1 MPAAR
6 MALNIEQK
14 IDRLLGIDSADEH
27 LRAQVRSQQVSA
39 LVRTMP
45 SMMGG
50 NALLGAML
58 LFMSLGGPIQTAAL
72 LWYSGVFVFSL
83 VGIKVWYGSR
93 AGPKRKYVSPRAVK
107 AAAIRAFLLGLV
119 WSVAPFVFFG
129 AEHSEINVTLGICI
143 TGMLCVAGFV
153 LATIPLVALSFIAPV
168 SVGCFIVFAF
178 EATELAGVLSV
189 ILLAYI
195 LTVIL
200 ASYAQTRVYL
210 RSMLISATVED
221 QKKTISMLLKDF
233 EAHSS
238 DWLWETDDQL
248 RIIRASDRFAQ
259 AAGRP
264 AVELCGIKLLDLFAT
279 GGAEPHPAVGVIQS
293 SLERQMNFTEI
304 ELPVSVGGETHWWSL
319 TGLPEKGSDEKLLG
333 YHGVGSDI
341 TFAKKADERISFLA
355 HNDALTG
362 LLNRAHFTETLNQT
376 VSRLERYG
384 APFALMFL
392 DLDHFKTVNDTRGHP
407 VGDRLLVEVS
417 RRLKALIPPGS
428 LLARLGGD
436 EFALIINKA
445 SKAADVE
452 PLAASIVSRLSE
464 PFIIDDETINIGASI
479 GIAIAPRHGT
489 RSDQLLR
496 NVDLALYR
504 AKDSGRSA
512 FRFFEISMDSQA
524 RERRALEFDLKSAL
538 QSGEFVLYF
547 QPLIGAESNQ
557 PSGFE
562 ALLRWNHPIRG
573 LISPGEFI
581 PIAEN
586 SGLIKSIGDWVL
598 EQACM
603 IAANWPE
610 HLTVAV
616 NLSAPQ
622 FDNARIVETVQKAL
636 KKSGLKPHRLELEIT
651 ESLLIDRPD
660 DVIAILGQLRQI
672 GVCIAMDDF
681 GTGYSSLSY
690 LLKFPYDKIKI
701 DRSFVSAIETDHAA
715 CDVLK
720 TIGSLAKT
728 LNMRITA
735 EGVETKE
742 QVEFLRGIACD
753 HLQGYYFARP
763 LSAVELPPFLLGQFV
778 GSQMPQREPK
788 PSSEIAA

>member
-1 MPAAR
+1 MPATS
-6 MALNIEQK
+6 MAAYLEK
-14 IDRLLGIDSADEH
+14 SFDKLLGIDNSDEQ
-27 LRAQVRSQQVSA
+27 LRSQVRAQQVAA

-45 SMMGG
+45 GMMGG
-50 NALLGAML
+50 NALLAAML
-58 LFMSLGGPIQTAAL
+58 LFMSLGGPVQTWAL
-72 LWYSGVFVFSL
+72 MWFAGAFSYSAI
-83 VGIKVWYGSR
+83 GIKVWLSSR
-93 AGPKRKYVSPRAVK
+93 GGPSRKYVSTRAVK
-107 AAAIRAFLLGLV
+107 LAAIRAFLLGLV
-119 WSVAPFVFFG
+119 WSAAPFVFFSTQHT
-129 AEHSEINVTLGICI
+129 ELNVTLGICI
-143 TGMLCVAGFV
+143 TGLLCVAGFV
-153 LATIPLVALSFIAPV
+153 LATIPVVALAFITPV
-168 SVGCFIVFAF
+168 ALGCLAVFAA
-178 EATELAGVLSV
+178 EATALTAVLSV
-189 ILLAYI
+189 ILIAYI
-195 LTVIL
+195 LTVL
-200 ASYAQTRVYL
+200 LSSYAQAKIYL
-210 RSMLISATVED
+210 RSMLVSATVED
-221 QKKTISMLLKDF
+221 QKKTISLLLKDF

-238 DWLWETDDQL
+238 DWLWETDHQL

-259 AAGRP
+259 AAGRT
-264 AVELCGIKLLDLFAT
+264 AIELCGMKLSDLFA
-279 GGAEPHPAVGVIQS
+279 AASEDPHPAIAVIQS
-293 SLERQMNFTEI
+293 SLDRQLNFTEI
-304 ELPVSVGGETHWWSL
+304 ELPVAVGGETRWWSL
-319 TGLPEKGSDEKLLG
+319 TGMAEKGPGDKPLG

-341 TFAKKADERISFLA
+341 TFNKKADERISFLA

-392 DLDHFKTVNDTRGHP
+392 DLDNFKTVNDTRGHP
-407 VGDRLLVEVS
+407 VGDRLLIEVS
-417 RRLKALIPPGS
+417 KRLKALVPQAS
-428 LLARLGGD
+428 ALARLGGD
-436 EFALIINKA
+436 EFAIIINKA
-445 SKAADVE
+445 AKAADVE
-452 PLAASIVSRLSE
+452 PLAASIVSHLSE
-464 PFIIDDETINIGASI
+464 PFLIDGETINIGASV

-512 FRFFEISMDSQA
+512 YRFFEISMDSQA

-538 QSGEFVLYF
+538 QNGEFALFF
-547 QPLIGAESNQ
+547 QPLIGAESNE

-573 LISPGEFI
+573 LISPAEFI

-586 SGLIKSIGDWVL
+586 SGLIKAIGDWVL

-603 IAANWPE
+603 IAAEWPD

-622 FDNARIVETVQKAL
+622 FDNARIVETVQNAL
-636 KKSGLKPHRLELEIT
+636 KRSGLMPHRLELEIT

-660 DVIAILGQLRQI
+660 DVIAILGQLREI

-701 DRSFVSAIETDHAA
+701 DRSFVSAIETDRAA
-715 CDVLK
+715 CDVLR

-763 LSAVELPPFLLGQFV
+763 LSAVELPPFLLGKFV
-778 GSQMPQREPK
+778 GAQMPQRDSK
-788 PSSEIAA
+788 PADEIAA

>member
-1 MPAAR
+1 MPAAHI
-6 MALNIEQK
+6 ALSFEK
-14 IDRLLGIDSADEH
+14 KFDRLLGINSTDEQ
-27 LRAQVRSQQVSA
+27 LRSQVRAQQVGA
-39 LVRTMP
+39 LVRSMP
-45 SMMGG
+45 GMMAG

-58 LFMSLGGPIQTAAL
+58 LFMSFGGPIQTAAS
-72 LWYSGVFVFSL
+72 LWYAGIL
-83 VGIKVWYGSR
+83 VYTLIGLKVWLGSR
-93 AGPKRKYVSPRAVK
+93 AGPARKHVSPRAVK
-107 AAAIRAFLLGLV
+107 AAATRAFLLGLI
-119 WSVAPFVFFG
+119 WSVAPFVFFN
-129 AEHSEINVTLGICI
+129 ADDNELNVSLGICI

-153 LATIPLVALSFIAPV
+153 LATIPLVALSFLLPV
-168 SVGCFIVFAF
+168 TIGCLIVFAVQGT
-178 EATELAGVLSV
+178 ALTAVLSV

-195 LTVIL
+195 LTVVL
-200 ASYAQTRVYL
+200 ASYAQTRIYL
-210 RSMLISATVED
+210 RSIVVSATVEE
-221 QKKTISMLLKDF
+221 QKKTISLLLKDF

-238 DWLWETDDQL
+238 DWLWETDHQL
-248 RIIRASDRFAQ
+248 RIIRASERFAQ
-259 AAGRP
+259 AAGRSP
-264 AVELCGIKLLDLFAT
+264 IDLCGARLMDLFESDE
-279 GGAEPHPAVGVIQS
+279 AEPHPAIGVISS
-293 SLERQMNFTEI
+293 SLERQLNFTEI
-304 ELPVSVGGETHWWSL
+304 ELPIRVNGEMHWWSL
-319 TGLPEKGSDEKLLG
+319 TGMAEKGAGEKLLG
-333 YHGVGSDI
+333 YHGVGSDV

-407 VGDRLLVEVS
+407 VGDRLLIEVS
-417 RRLKALIPPGS
+417 KRLKALVPPGS
-428 LLARLGGD
+428 VLARLGGD
-436 EFALIINKA
+436 EFAMIVSKA
-445 SKAADVE
+445 AKAADVE
-452 PLAASIVSRLSE
+452 PLAAAIVARLSE
-464 PFIIDDETINIGASI
+464 PFLIDGETINIGASV

-538 QSGEFVLYF
+538 QNDEFALYF
-547 QPLIGAESNQ
+547 QPLIGAESNE

-586 SGLIKSIGDWVL
+586 SGLIKAIGDWVL

-603 IAANWPE
+603 IAAQWPD

-622 FDNARIVETVQKAL
+622 FDNARIVETVQGAL
-636 KKSGLKPHRLELEIT
+636 EKSGLAPHRLELEIT

-701 DRSFVSAIETDHAA
+701 DRSFVSAIETDRAA

-763 LSAVELPPFLLGQFV
+763 LSAIELPPFLLGNFV
-778 GSQMPQREPK
+778 GAQMPQREPK
-788 PSSEIAA
+788 PANEIAA

>member
-1 MPAAR
+1 MPATS
-6 MALNIEQK
+6 MAAYLEK
-14 IDRLLGIDSADEH
+14 SFDKLLGIDNSDEH
-27 LRAQVRSQQVSA
+27 LRAQVRAQQVAA

-45 SMMGG
+45 GMMGG
-50 NALLGAML
+50 NVLLGGML
-58 LFMSLGGPIQTAAL
+58 LFMSLGSPLQSLAI
-72 LWYSGVFVFSL
+72 LWYSGLVSL
-83 VGIKVWYGSR
+83 SAVGMKVWLGSR
-93 AGPKRKYVSPRAVK
+93 GGPNRKYVSPRAVK
-107 AAAIRAFLLGLV
+107 MAAIRAFLLGLV
-119 WSVAPFVFFG
+119 WSAAPYVFFS
-129 AEHSEINVTLGICI
+129 AEHSDLNVTLGICI

-153 LATIPLVALSFIAPV
+153 LATIPQVALAFIAPV
-168 SVGCFIVFAF
+168 ALGCLAVFAAQ
-178 EATELAGVLSV
+178 ATALTAVLSV
-189 ILLAYI
+189 ILIAYI
-195 LTVIL
+195 MTVLL
-200 ASYAQTRVYL
+200 ASYAQTKIYL
-210 RSMLISATVED
+210 RSMLVSATVED
-221 QKKTISMLLKDF
+221 QKKTISLLLKDF

-248 RIIRASDRFAQ
+248 RIIRASDRFGQ
-259 AAGRP
+259 AAGLTP
-264 AVELCGIKLLDLFAT
+264 IELCGMKFSDMFAT
-279 GGAEPHPAVGVIQS
+279 QSEDPHPAIAVIQS
-293 SLERQMNFTEI
+293 SLERQLNFTEI
-304 ELPVSVGGETHWWSL
+304 ELPVRVGDEIHWWSL
-319 TGLPEKGSDEKLLG
+319 TGMAEKGSGDKLLG

-392 DLDHFKTVNDTRGHP
+392 DLDNFKTVNDTRGHP
-407 VGDRLLVEVS
+407 VGDRLLIEVS
-417 RRLKALIPPGS
+417 KRLRTLVPQSSA
-428 LLARLGGD
+428 LARLGGD
-436 EFALIINKA
+436 EFAIIINKA
-445 SKAADVE
+445 AKAADVE
-452 PLAASIVSRLSE
+452 PLAAEIVKHLSE
-464 PFIIDDETINIGASI
+464 AFVIDGETINIGASV

-512 FRFFEISMDSQA
+512 YRFFEISMDSQA

-538 QSGEFVLYF
+538 QNGEFALYF
-547 QPLIGAESNQ
+547 QPLIGAESNE

-573 LISPGEFI
+573 LISPAEFI

-586 SGLIKSIGDWVL
+586 SGLIKAIGDWVL
-598 EQACM
+598 EEACM
-603 IAANWPE
+603 IASQWPD

-636 KKSGLKPHRLELEIT
+636 RQSGIKPHRLELEIT

-660 DVIAILGQLRQI
+660 DVIAILGQLRDI

-701 DRSFVSAIETDHAA
+701 DRSFVSAIETDRAA

-763 LSAVELPPFLLGQFV
+763 LSALELPPFLLGKFV
-778 GSQMPQREPK
+778 GAQMPQREPK
-788 PSSEIAA
+788 TTSEIAA

>member
-1 MPAAR
+1 MLAAR
-6 MALNIEQK
+6 IALSLEK
-14 IDRLLGIDSADEH
+14 KFDRLLGIDSTDEQ
-27 LRAQVRSQQVSA
+27 LRSQVRAQQVAA
-39 LVRTMP
+39 LVRAMP
-45 SMMGG
+45 GMMSG

-58 LFMSLGGPIQTAAL
+58 LFMSFGERIQLIASIWYAGTL
-72 LWYSGVFVFSL
+72 LYSL
-83 VGIKVWYGSR
+83 IGIKVWLGSR
-93 AGPKRKYVSPRAVK
+93 SGPKRKYVSPRALK
-107 AAAIRAFLLGLV
+107 AAAIRAFLLGLI
-119 WSVAPFVFFG
+119 WSAAPFVFFS
-129 AEHSEINVTLGICI
+129 AEHSDLNVTLGICI

-153 LATIPLVALSFIAPV
+153 LATIPLVALSFLLPV
-168 SVGCFIVFAF
+168 SVGCFIVFAL
-178 EATELAGVLSV
+178 ESTALTGVLSV
-189 ILLAYI
+189 ILVAYI

-200 ASYAQTRVYL
+200 ASYAQTKVYL
-210 RSMLISATVED
+210 RSMLVSATVED
-221 QKKTISMLLKDF
+221 QKKTISLLLKDF

-259 AAGRP
+259 AAGRT
-264 AVELCGIKLLDLFAT
+264 AIELCGMKLVDLFAS
-279 GGAEPHPAVGVIQS
+279 GGAEPHPALGVIVS
-293 SLERQMNFTEI
+293 SLERQLNFTEI
-304 ELPVSVGGETHWWSL
+304 ELPVNVGGDIHWWSL
-319 TGLPEKGSDEKLLG
+319 TGMPEKGSDETLMG

-407 VGDRLLVEVS
+407 VGDRLLIEVS
-417 RRLKALIPPGS
+417 KRLKALVPQGS
-428 LLARLGGD
+428 VLARLGGD
-436 EFALIINKA
+436 EFAMII
-445 SKAADVE
+445 SKATKATDVE
-452 PLAASIVSRLSE
+452 PLAASIVARLSE
-464 PFIIDDETINIGASI
+464 PFVIDGETINIGASV

-538 QSGEFVLYF
+538 QNGEFALYF
-547 QPLIGAESNQ
+547 QPLIGAESNE

-586 SGLIKSIGDWVL
+586 SGLIKAIGDWVL
-598 EQACM
+598 EEACM
-603 IAANWPE
+603 IAANWPD

-622 FDNARIVETVQKAL
+622 FDNARIVETVQNAL
-636 KKSGLKPHRLELEIT
+636 AKSGLKPHRLELEIT

-763 LSAVELPPFLLGQFV
+763 LSAIELPPFLLGKFV

-788 PSSEIAA
+788 PAAEIAA